1 MSLGLSDAEL
11 AALGFRRIAGS
22 GLIYRHSALKSDF
35 TDEHPT
41 GRDVPTD
48 FDAEESDAEWVLAEW
63 TKNDPNKYHSS

>member
-1 MSLGLSDAEL
+1 M
-11 AALGFRRIAGS
+11 
-22 GLIYRHSALKSDF
+22 IYRHSALKSDF